1 MPKRRK
7 KRIEDYAGI
16 EDIPFPRRTLKES
29 WSSAEKRGLYL
40 FKTRDKQT
48 WFGFRYTRPDGTGE
62 RTLTVLDAKTLP
74 EAYAEATENISLVR
88 AGKDPVENRRRRRQ
102 RALQRSA
109 LGGALSVPLQYRF
122 GALIIEWLDAL
133 QARGRSPGTVKT
145 YRGSVRKYLVPE
157 FGPSDVRNI
166 TWPEAEAFLRGVAQQ
181 NNTTAAASQAMST
194 LRSFYSYL
202 VERDIVT
209 HNPFLG
215 RKTTTAKLKVPPR
228 KRVLSDEE
236 LHKFL
241 TELDDR
247 GLPSHVRMILLVQ
260 LMLPL
265 RVGEVVSFEW
275 EDIDFEKGTIKHGIK
290 GSDGKKTA
298 TSVLP
303 LRLMEMFLQWE
314 AETDGGKG
322 RIFDESLDT
331 VRVGHVVKKKLS
343 HWIDFTT
350 HDLRRTASSHLQR
363 MGCPEEVRRAIRNQK
378 TLAGAS
384 SKHYDHDEMLE
395 MQFEWLDKWHDRLD
409 ALRVDPQVFSDTSKG
424 DAKRRELLARYR
436 K

>member
-1 MPKRRK
+1 MPKRTKR
-7 KRIEDYAGI
+7 RIEDYKDIDA
-16 EDIPFPRRTLKES
+16 IPFPRKALKES

-74 EAYAEATENISLVR
+74 DAYAEATENIALVK
-88 AGKDPVENRRRRRQ
+88 AGKDPVTNRRERRQ
-102 RALQRSA
+102 RALHRAA

-122 GALIIEWLDAL
+122 GALIIEWLEAL
-133 QARGRSPGTVKT
+133 ESRGRSPETVKT

-157 FGPSDVRNI
+157 FGASDVRHV
-166 TWPEAEAFLRGVAQQ
+166 TWPEVEKFLRKVAKQ
-181 NNTTAAASQAMST
+181 NNTTAPASHAMSA
-194 LRSFYSYL
+194 LRAFYSYL
-202 VERDIVT
+202 VEGDVVAA
-209 HNPFLG
+209 NPFLG
-215 RKTTTAKLKVPPR
+215 RKTTTAKLKVAPR
-228 KRVLSDEE
+228 KRVLSDAE

-241 TELDDR
+241 SELDEQD
-247 GLPSHVRMILLVQ
+247 LPRHVRMILIIQ

-265 RVGEVVSFEW
+265 RVGEVIGFEW
-275 EDIDFEKGTIKHGIK
+275 EDVDFEAGTIKHGIK
-290 GSDGKKTA
+290 GSDGAKTA
-298 TSVLP
+298 TSVIP
-303 LRLMEMFLQWE
+303 LRLMELLLEWE
-314 AETDGGKG
+314 VGTDGGEGRMFASGLDTSRVG
-322 RIFDESLDT
+322 RI
-331 VRVGHVVKKKLS
+331 VKNKLS

-363 MGCPEEVRRAIRNQK
+363 MGCPEEIRRAIRNQK

-384 SKHYDHDEMLE
+384 SKPYDHDEMLD
-395 MQFEWLDKWHDRLD
+395 MQLDWLDKWHDRLD
-409 ALRVDPQVFSDTSKG
+409 ALRVDPSAFDETSKD